1 MEMAM
6 RNLRVL
12 VVAGVAAIGIA
23 GYAGFAAAESPGTHV
38 MSVALPGGG
47 VAEIRYTGDVP
58 PQVTVAPDAPSF
70 AAFAPLP
77 AMFGPDSVFAQ
88 IERISAAMDRHA
100 ATLLRQAEAL
110 AAQPPSGPT
119 EAALADLPAGSGS
132 YSFVS
137 TMTGNGV
144 CMRSVEITSR
154 GDGQPPRI
162 VRHASG
168 DCGSMPNGADSVV
181 LPPAPAPRPT
191 PDILETKAHGAQPYA
206 GLVREAT
213 WQR

>member
-1 MEMAM
+1 M
-6 RNLRVL
+6 RNLRTLVL
-12 VVAGVAAIGIA
+12 AGAAAVGIA

-47 VAEIRYTGDVP
+47 VAEVRYTGDVP

-70 AAFAPLP
+70 AVFAPLP
-77 AMFGPDSVFAQ
+77 AMFGPDSTFAQ
-88 IERISAAMDRHA
+88 LERISAAMDRQA
-100 ATLLRQAEAL
+100 ATLLQRAEAL

-132 YSFVS
+132 YTFVS
-137 TMTGNGV
+137 TTSGNGF
-144 CMRSVEITSR
+144 CSRSVEITSR

-162 VRHASG
+162 VRHEAG
-168 DCGSMPNGADSVV
+168 NCGSMPNGSGSVS
-181 LPPAPAPRPT
+181 LPTAPAPRPT